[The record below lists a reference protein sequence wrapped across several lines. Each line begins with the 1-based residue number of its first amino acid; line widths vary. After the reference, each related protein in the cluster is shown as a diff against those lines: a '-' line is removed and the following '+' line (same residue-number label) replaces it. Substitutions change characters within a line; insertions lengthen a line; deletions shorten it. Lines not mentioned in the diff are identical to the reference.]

1 MEIIGGVS
9 GVVAIVAG
17 VTKLSKKLNE
27 IRDGYSSVALNIQL
41 AAIQL
46 ATIRDALEDI
56 AAWRLKVQSETKAA
70 KKLDAALADSL
81 KGCAVLITVIDSK
94 LGEAGYAPGLK
105 GKIRHLWLE
114 DVLKGYISNL
124 DGQVRALQL
133 LLTSNQM
140 STLADVMHHLEK
152 SDARAVFEQVRADTA
167 SLTVGNK
174 DLEDAASVYSYAP
187 SINFEMDEI
196 LMRHPAYKAAYGN
209 RRPPLPSRP
218 SQNQV
223 GDQPPSP
230 AEAKAHVFPRPQ
242 DGGVG
247 RTTDRPSDLAKPTE
261 SVAQNKGAHRFQE
274 GGRRA
279 EESTTTIS
287 PSDTFSHFSPSLA
300 PAPLAIQKATEG
312 RSDQEEGDTSLF
324 SDVEAFKGQLE
335 SAFDDKPQAET
346 QHPDIQVYAP
356 KSDGDSFDLDQMI
369 SMLPLASHFD
379 ISRKP
384 RNHNQPSHRQSIG
397 SGDDDKGITEAEE
410 SNSVSSIKHGRP
422 SPSGP
427 SGKDLPQQ
435 RRKAVGKTPVGT
447 PGADIHAVEQRVEN
461 FEGLTV
467 SRSGSRRR
475 DGDGYL
481 ARTSSVRSLKR
492 TPSTDSDLYTSSISD
507 KKIDGAQNLKRPPSV
522 ESKLSAKSTSEIRS
536 PDASVDEHDLEQVRI
551 SMSAS
556 DETASGYS
564 AEDNNI
570 EIPLAESSAVGDH
583 ALGSAE
589 ADTAPTSSDIL
600 QPKAS
605 RTAPAVLPPTQASH
619 MGFPQYPDAPHV
631 RPRSSTAQLPRA
643 SPPFRKPVPSNSLRR
658 SELSSPDFVKYS
670 DAEHHGLKIVLTP
683 ESDPKPRHMSIP
695 AVAPPPPPPNRPP
708 PPVPPNTS
716 NLLATLS
723 PTASLD
729 ITRRW
734 SNESSPSRYMMTGGL
749 ASPIERDESINGT
762 LSTVSSSDKSEAPTL
777 SSAMTSATNT
787 IATSQSQPP
796 ESVRSQAQNDLQKLQ
811 QQLSA
816 AKSRGDSAAQK
827 ASLQQSMDIIKKA
840 YLSHPAAKAI
850 DMTQSGTSQAK
861 PKASRTSL
869 KPKKSVP
876 LFTFVGRKSKQADLH
891 EAAITG
897 NNDALR
903 SLLEDRVNVNVKSET
918 GRMPLMEAATRS
930 HLHCMQILKE
940 FGADEFAFDN
950 SGRNVLH
957 MAVIAEQPKAVS
969 WLIESYP
976 PTAPDMPGKKSSR
989 LAWATEAIAGSRSSK
1004 ILREAS
1010 DGEGSRPL
1018 HVAAKLGLVDMVSLL
1033 LDLGSDI
1040 EAKDNWGRSP
1050 LLDAA
1055 MLNRLEVVELLL
1067 NRGSDISAEDVEGM
1081 TALHW
1086 AAKSNHLGVLRAL
1099 LSNGNVRYGKQG
1111 WFHDWYNK
1119 NGDLPIHSAS
1129 RNGNVEPM
1137 KLLSCSRPMS
1147 ELRTKN
1153 GETLLHIVAL
1163 ANHLPLAKELLRGNV
1178 DVNTWA
1184 KPHSYHL
1191 RAWPL
1196 DDIGYNTKA
1205 LPLPYNIIPL
1215 HYACTRGYFEMTE
1228 LLLEN
1233 GALVNAAPDDDNHGM
1248 SPLMMGVESG
1258 NTNLVCLLLARGAK
1272 VNATVPA
1279 TLFTALHF
1287 ACKRGDLETTQ
1298 ELIRYGAKTT
1308 ARAKDSRLPVELVQ
1322 KVKDPKKKAALEQY
1336 LNELTRQ
1343 RYAKVRAQMAEE
1355 RRNATAAL
1363 TPQPTPSPQP
1373 PQQIA
1378 YGYPPGTVLPGTALP
1393 TQLMDYNNDA
1403 FPEAPPAYTPGSNAP
1418 LNLSNRPG
1426 VNRPHYGFNENLR
1439 LAEIYREFNVKAL
1452 KAVAARAVNR
1462 PEGDVSSIR
1471 KLAEGGFNRPFV
1483 FTMQDGLELLA
1494 HAISDNGAQK
1504 LRNRK

>member
-1 MEIIGGVS
+1 
-9 GVVAIVAG
+9 
-17 VTKLSKKLNE
+17 
-27 IRDGYSSVALNIQL
+27 
-41 AAIQL
+41 
-46 ATIRDALEDI
+46 
-56 AAWRLKVQSETKAA
+56 
-70 KKLDAALADSL
+70 
-81 KGCAVLITVIDSK
+81 
-94 LGEAGYAPGLK
+94 
-105 GKIRHLWLE
+105 
-114 DVLKGYISNL
+114 
-124 DGQVRALQL
+124 
-133 LLTSNQM
+133 
-140 STLADVMHHLEK
+140 
-152 SDARAVFEQVRADTA
+152 
-167 SLTVGNK
+167 
-174 DLEDAASVYSYAP
+174 
-187 SINFEMDEI
+187 MD
-196 LMRHPAYKAAYGN
+196 H
-209 RRPPLPSRP
+209 
-218 SQNQV
+218 
-223 GDQPPSP
+223 
-230 AEAKAHVFPRPQ
+230 
-242 DGGVG
+242 
-247 RTTDRPSDLAKPTE
+247 TTDRQSDPAKLTE

-279 EESTTTIS
+279 EESTNTIS
-287 PSDTFSHFSPSLA
+287 PSDTYSHFSPSLT
-300 PAPLAIQKATEG
+300 PAPLAIQKNTEG
-312 RSDQEEGDTSLF
+312 RSDQEGDKSLL
-324 SDVEAFKGQLE
+324 SDVQAFKGQLE
-335 SAFDDKPQAET
+335 PVFDDKSKAEK
-346 QHPDIQVYAP
+346 QYPDAQVYAP

-384 RNHNQPSHRQSIG
+384 RNHNQPFHRQSIG
-397 SGDDDKGITEAEE
+397 SRDDDKGIAEAEE
-410 SNSVSSIKHGRP
+410 SNSDSSIKHGRL
-422 SPSGP
+422 STSGQ
-427 SGKDLPQQ
+427 SEKGLPQQ
-435 RRKAVGKTPVGT
+435 RRKAVGKTRVGT
-447 PGADIHAVEQRVEN
+447 PRADIHAVEECVEDS
-461 FEGLTV
+461 EGPTV

-481 ARTSSVRSLKR
+481 ARTSSVRSLQR

-507 KKIDGAQNLKRPPSV
+507 KKIDGAQTLKRRPSV
-522 ESKLSAKSTSEIRS
+522 GSRMSAKSISENKS
-536 PDASVDEHDLEQVRI
+536 PNAYVDEHDLDQVRT

-556 DETASGYS
+556 DETALGNS
-564 AEDNNI
+564 ADDNHV
-570 EIPLAESSAVGDH
+570 EIPLVESPAVGDH

-589 ADTAPTSSDIL
+589 ADPALTSSDIR
-600 QPKAS
+600 QPEAS
-605 RTAPAVLPPTQASH
+605 RTAPAILPPTQASH
-619 MGFPQYPDAPHV
+619 MGLPQYPDAPHG
-631 RPRSSTAQLPRA
+631 RPRSSTAQFPRA

-670 DAEHHGLKIVLTP
+670 NAEHHGLKIVLTP
-683 ESDPKPRHMSIP
+683 EPDRKPRHMSIP

-708 PPVPPNTS
+708 PPVPPITS
-716 NLLATLS
+716 NPLATLS

-734 SNESSPSRYMMTGGL
+734 SNESSPSRYMTGGL

-762 LSTVSSSDKSEAPTL
+762 LSTVSSSDKSDAQTL

-827 ASLQQSMDIIKKA
+827 ASLQQSMDIIRKA

-850 DMTQSGTSQAK
+850 DVTQSGTSQAK

-903 SLLEDRVNVNVKSET
+903 SLLEDRVNVNVKSEM

-930 HLHCMQILKE
+930 HLHCMQTLKE

-957 MAVIAEQPKAVS
+957 MAVIAQQPKAVS

-1081 TALHW
+1081 TSLHW

-1099 LSNGNVRYGKQG
+1099 LSNGNVRFGNQG

-1137 KLLSCSRPMS
+1137 KLLSCSRPTS

-1163 ANHLPLAKELLRGNV
+1163 ANHLPFAKELLRGGNV

-1191 RAWPL
+1191 RLWAL
-1196 DDIGYNTKA
+1196 DENEIGYSAKA

-1298 ELIRYGAKTT
+1298 ELIRYGAKIT

-1322 KVKDPKKKAALEQY
+1322 KVKDSKKKAALEQY

-1355 RRNATAAL
+1355 RRNATTAL

-1378 YGYPPGTVLPGTALP
+1378 YVYPPGTVLPGTALP
-1393 TQLMDYNNDA
+1393 TQLMDYNNDV
-1403 FPEAPPAYTPGSNAP
+1403 FPEAPPAYTPGSSAP
-1418 LNLSNRPG
+1418 LNLINRPG
-1426 VNRPHYGFNENLR
+1426 VNRPHYG
-1439 LAEIYREFNVKAL
+1439 
-1452 KAVAARAVNR
+1452 
-1462 PEGDVSSIR
+1462 
-1471 KLAEGGFNRPFV
+1471 
-1483 FTMQDGLELLA
+1483 
-1494 HAISDNGAQK
+1494 
-1504 LRNRK
+1504 

>member
-218 SQNQV
+218 PQNQV
-223 GDQPPSP
+223 GDQPPTP
-230 AEAKAHVFPRPQ
+230 AEAKAYVFPRPQ
-242 DGGVG
+242 DGGVD
-247 RTTDRPSDLAKPTE
+247 RIIDRPSDLAKPTE
-261 SVAQNKGAHRFQE
+261 SVAQGAHRFQE

-279 EESTTTIS
+279 EESTSTIS

-300 PAPLAIQKATEG
+300 PAPLAVQKATEG
-312 RSDQEEGDTSLF
+312 RSDQEEGDTSQL
-324 SDVEAFKGQLE
+324 SDVEALKGQLE
-335 SAFDDKPQAET
+335 PAIDDKPQAET
-346 QHPDIQVYAP
+346 
-356 KSDGDSFDLDQMI
+356 DGDSFDLDQMI

-397 SGDDDKGITEAEE
+397 SRDDDKGITEADE

-422 SPSGP
+422 SPSRP
-427 SGKDLPQQ
+427 SEKGLPQQ

-447 PGADIHAVEQRVEN
+447 PGVDIRAVEQCVEN

-481 ARTSSVRSLKR
+481 ARTSSVRSTKR
-492 TPSTDSDLYTSSISD
+492 TPSNDSDLYTSSISD
-507 KKIDGAQNLKRPPSV
+507 KKIDGAQKLERPPSV
-522 ESKLSAKSTSEIRS
+522 KSRLSAKSISENRS
-536 PDASVDEHDLEQVRI
+536 TDASVVEHDLDQVRL

-556 DETASGYS
+556 DETASGNS

-570 EIPLAESSAVGDH
+570 EIPLTESPAVGDH

-589 ADTAPTSSDIL
+589 ADTASTSSDIL

-619 MGFPQYPDAPHV
+619 KGFPQYPDAPQG
-631 RPRSSTAQLPRA
+631 RPRSSTAQFPRA

-670 DAEHHGLKIVLTP
+670 NAEHHGLKIVLTP
-683 ESDPKPRHMSIP
+683 ESDPKPSHMSIP
-695 AVAPPPPPPNRPP
+695 AVAPAPLPPNRPP

-716 NLLATLS
+716 NPLATLS

-762 LSTVSSSDKSEAPTL
+762 LSTVSSSDKSEAQTL

-827 ASLQQSMDIIKKA
+827 ASLQQSMDIIRKA

-850 DMTQSGTSQAK
+850 DLTQSRTSQAK
-861 PKASRTSL
+861 PKASRASL

-891 EAAITG
+891 EAAING

-918 GRMPLMEAATRS
+918 GRIPLMEAATRS
-930 HLHCMQILKE
+930 HLHCMQTLKE

-950 SGRNVLH
+950 LGRNVLH
-957 MAVIAEQPKAVS
+957 MAVIAQQPKAVS

-1055 MLNRLEVVELLL
+1055 MVNRLEVVELLL

-1099 LSNGNVRYGKQG
+1099 LSNGNARFAKQS

-1153 GETLLHIVAL
+1153 GETPLHIVAL
-1163 ANHLPLAKELLRGNV
+1163 ANHLPLAKELLRGGNV

-1191 RAWPL
+1191 RPWAL
-1196 DDIGYNTKA
+1196 DDNIVYNAKA

-1355 RRNATAAL
+1355 RRNATTAL

-1378 YGYPPGTVLPGTALP
+1378 YVYPPGTVLPGTALP

-1418 LNLSNRPG
+1418 LNSINRPG
-1426 VNRPHYGFNENLR
+1426 VNRPHYG
-1439 LAEIYREFNVKAL
+1439 
-1452 KAVAARAVNR
+1452 
-1462 PEGDVSSIR
+1462 
-1471 KLAEGGFNRPFV
+1471 
-1483 FTMQDGLELLA
+1483 
-1494 HAISDNGAQK
+1494 
-1504 LRNRK
+1504 